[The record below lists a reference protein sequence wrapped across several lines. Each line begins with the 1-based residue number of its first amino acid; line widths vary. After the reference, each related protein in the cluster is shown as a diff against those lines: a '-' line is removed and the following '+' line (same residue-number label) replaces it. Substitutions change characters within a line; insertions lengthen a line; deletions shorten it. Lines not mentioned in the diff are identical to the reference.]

1 MADTTGERAV
11 AATGISESRKSGV
24 GPLVPQPHGGAL
36 RVGGPGR
43 PKLQGDALRRAAAL
57 RSVRAIL
64 SLIPQAYERAQKDD
78 ARAQGWADWLIRV
91 FLATGMGKAGRRGT
105 IIAARGGQVQIAEVH
120 LPPRTAGAD
129 VPGEGELSP
138 VPGEGELSP

>member
-1 MADTTGERAV
+1 MAETTTETAV
-11 AATGISESRKSGV
+11 PATGITGLHKAEV
-24 GPLVPQPHGGAL
+24 GSMVPQAHGGAL

-64 SLIPQAYERAQKDD
+64 ALIPQAYERAQKDD
-78 ARAQGWADWLIRV
+78 ARAQGWADWLIRA
-91 FLATGMGKAGRRGT
+91 FLATGVGKAGRRGT

-129 VPGEGELSP
+129 APGDSELSP
-138 VPGEGELSP
+138 

>member
-1 MADTTGERAV
+1 MADTTGETAV
-11 AATGISESRKSGV
+11 PATGITEPRKSEV
-24 GPLVPQPHGGAL
+24 GSLVPQPHGGAL

-64 SLIPQAYERAQKDD
+64 VLIPQALERAQKDD
-78 ARAQGWADWLIRV
+78 ARAQGWADWLIRA
-91 FLATGMGKAGRRGT
+91 FMATGVGKAGRRGT

-120 LPPRTAGAD
+120 LPARTSGDA
-129 VPGEGELSP
+129 PGEGELSP
-138 VPGEGELSP
+138 